1 MWKKVIYLFI
11 FVTILSTIIGCS
23 GGNPVV
29 PPIDNADLPE
39 YNEIIADNQVAI
51 DQYVEYNSSYST
63 DIARQKML
71 EWLEEQNNIKR
82 AGISE
87 DGTVWF
93 EYENG
98 ILVGFLPEDE
108 EENKNISRNSFK
120 SVSNSLLNT
129 KSSTNKSTP
138 SNEKAIVLAPYSIL
152 DQGKTDAIREKIL
165 SIGGFSCDNP
175 KVDSEVTIEVI
186 KELYQYGIVYIVTH
200 GGIIDD
206 DVCIGLNHI
215 ITYNFYNTYESDF
228 LGEDEDDP
236 NDNRLRFAVIYPW
249 SESSVAIAPPFI
261 SYYANGS
268 YPNSLIYIDACHS
281 LKETDMAKAF
291 IDAGAHTY
299 CGYHSLTFAPLTCD
313 LTAFDSM
320 IYLGMSVKDA
330 IDNTDCNASVL
341 GFMGLDYYSER
352 EDDLYLKP
360 LNHAPVIFSLI
371 ADPSSIDINQTTTIT
386 CTATDED
393 FGDFLFFEYNW
404 SKNGGSFEGDTS
416 GSSVTWR
423 APSTEGNYTITCEVS
438 DGKGGEDTDSINIVV
453 TESDEED
460 SITLNAWTITGYDP
474 YCIMIFD
481 DEYIPNRSIFVYWSK
496 ISNAEGYKVYR
507 SVNGSNSFDLVYS
520 GDGIFHD
527 SLNVGAEEIGWFD
540 FNTNPG
546 NSYSYKVSYVKD
558 GQESTPSKIITRSV
572 WLPECSLKSPTDY
585 NPEDPNDQPVI
596 DPNQLLQW
604 NSVNISYYPYQ
615 GKIFSGMTEIWVCY
629 YDTPYPVAE
638 QAENIWSE
646 SFNNLITS
654 SVRFNPN
661 NADTPLIPGEDHI
674 YAWETRAVGYDNN
687 GEVIAMSWSGARHFF
702 YMGPSAF

>member
-1 MWKKVIYLFI
+1 MFI
-11 FVTILSTIIGCS
+11 FVTISSTIIGCS

-29 PPIDNADLPE
+29 PPIDNADLSE

-120 SVSNSLLNT
+120 SVSDSLLKT
-129 KSSTNKSTP
+129 KSSTDKSTP

-152 DQGKTDAIREKIL
+152 DLGKTEAIRDKIL

-175 KVDSEVTIEVI
+175 KVDSEVTVEVM

-215 ITYNFYNTYESDF
+215 ITYNFYNTYKSDF

-268 YPNSLIYIDACHS
+268 YPNSLIYIDACDS
-281 LKETDMAKAF
+281 LAKTDMAKAF
-291 IDAGAHTY
+291 IGAGAHTY
-299 CGYHSLTFAPLTCD
+299 CGYHSKTFAPLTCD

-360 LNHAPVIFSLI
+360 LNHAPAISSLI

-416 GSSVTWR
+416 GSSVTWK
-423 APSTEGNYTITCEVS
+423 APSTQGNYTITCEVS
-438 DGKGGEDTDSINIVV
+438 DGKASDSDQLIITVEEESNEEQAIKDVLNAFFQALTGQDWDNARSYCVYESMAYYVVNTIEDDYEGYDIQFIVDKINPINI
-453 TESDEED
+453 
-460 SITLNAWTITGYDP
+460 
-474 YCIMIFD
+474 
-481 DEYIPNRSIFVYWSK
+481 
-496 ISNAEGYKVYR
+496 
-507 SVNGSNSFDLVYS
+507 
-520 GDGIFHD
+520 
-527 SLNVGAEEIGWFD
+527 
-540 FNTNPG
+540 
-546 NSYSYKVSYVKD
+546 D
-558 GQESTPSKIITRSV
+558 GQDAEAYVYFQQNLVTVTPDGPIVVHDTMVNVETWFYLQKIGSGWKIYELKELSS
-572 WLPECSLKSPTDY
+572 PE
-585 NPEDPNDQPVI
+585 
-596 DPNQLLQW
+596 
-604 NSVNISYYPYQ
+604 
-615 GKIFSGMTEIWVCY
+615 
-629 YDTPYPVAE
+629 
-638 QAENIWSE
+638 
-646 SFNNLITS
+646 
-654 SVRFNPN
+654 
-661 NADTPLIPGEDHI
+661 IP
-674 YAWETRAVGYDNN
+674 AQ
-687 GEVIAMSWSGARHFF
+687 
-702 YMGPSAF
+702 